1 MTVLR
6 DSFGSKLPSYANTSL
21 IAERILAFL
30 IRLLYGLLV
39 DNKITTLTPFSTGC
53 HADACAEKI
62 PVEPDPDNAG
72 EGI

>member
-1 MTVLR
+1 M
-6 DSFGSKLPSYANTSL
+6 
-21 IAERILAFL
+21 
-30 IRLLYGLLV
+30 LV

-53 HADACAEKI
+53 HAYACAEKI